1 MISLSKSQPL
11 NRLFLDYFYPVDN
24 SVDNRN
30 SAHRE
35 RAVYSFIIA
44 YFGGCVNQNILI
56 ILEFF
61 SCILEKN
68 VLHYKHNNKQG
79 KFKHAI

>member
-1 MISLSKSQPL
+1 
-11 NRLFLDYFYPVDN
+11 VDN

-44 YFGGCVNQNILI
+44 HFGTLVNQNILI

-61 SCILEKN
+61 SCILVKSM
-68 VLHYKHNNKQG
+68 LHYKHNNKQ
-79 KFKHAI
+79 